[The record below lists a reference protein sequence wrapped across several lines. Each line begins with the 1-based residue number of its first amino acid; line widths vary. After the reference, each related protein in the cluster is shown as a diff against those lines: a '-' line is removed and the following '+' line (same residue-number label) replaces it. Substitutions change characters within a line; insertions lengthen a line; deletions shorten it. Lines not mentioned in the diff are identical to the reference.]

1 MRTHLHNSKKMFTFA
16 PEIAKVIKYGIPQTS
31 QLR

>member
-16 PEIAKVIKYGIPQTS
+16 PEIAKVIKYGIQ
-31 QLR
+31 QVLQ